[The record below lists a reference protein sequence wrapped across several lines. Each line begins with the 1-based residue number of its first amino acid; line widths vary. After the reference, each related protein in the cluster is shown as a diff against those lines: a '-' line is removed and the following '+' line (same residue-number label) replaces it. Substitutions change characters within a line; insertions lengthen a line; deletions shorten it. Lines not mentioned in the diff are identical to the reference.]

1 MLLRASGP
9 PVEPAA
15 AQALRD
21 FAVAVAVGSDADV
34 AAARTALSGALGE
47 PACAQAAAVAA
58 AFCGVN
64 RVADATGTRLDE
76 ITATAATQM
85 GVDYSGLLED

>member
-1 MLLRASGP
+1 MASACLTRRTNSLRYPPASSP
-9 PVEPAA
+9 
-15 AQALRD
+15 
-21 FAVAVAVGSDADV
+21 S
-34 AAARTALSGALGE
+34 